1 MKVSIIVPI
10 YNVEQYIEECLN
22 SIYNQELADFEVLC
36 IDDKGNDK
44 SIEKVRKFVSINN
57 ITNLKII
64 EHNKNKGLSEARN
77 TGIKNAKG
85 KYICFLDSDDML
97 IKGGL
102 KQLIEQAEKNDL
114 DIIEG
119 RIEEKYETK
128 FKIELDEKYDTSNI
142 TLDIDDFTYEVID
155 EEKMRLNITLC
166 IDNIE
171 EKEVV
176 LPVEDV
182 IEDFDTLE
190 LEDKNSGNRE
200 SKNDGVLDDLF
211 LDTSKK
217 VPLEFDS
224 KKEIVE
230 EESEQNNNDNTTT
243 INNAESVE
251 TSNELIY
258 ENNTSNNN
266 TNNDTNKPP
275 MVNNNVSSIFSS
287 FKDNIETYKTYSV
300 YIMKEED
307 TIDVVLQKYGVT
319 REELEEYNDMSDIKT
334 GSKIIVPSSSKNE

>member
-1 MKVSIIVPI
+1 MKKLVPFTKEIEFKTMISKVTSISLEHTLR
-10 YNVEQYIEECLN
+10 VEKDNLISGYFILEGTYKMTQASQIDEEF
-22 SIYNQELADFEVLC
+22 SY
-36 IDDKGNDK
+36 
-44 SIEKVRKFVSINN
+44 
-57 ITNLKII
+57 KIPV
-64 EHNKNKGLSEARN
+64 
-77 TGIKNAKG
+77 
-85 KYICFLDSDDML
+85 D
-97 IKGGL
+97 
-102 KQLIEQAEKNDL
+102 
-114 DIIEG
+114 
-119 RIEEKYETK
+119 
-128 FKIELDEKYDTSNI
+128 IELDEKYDTSNI

-217 VPLEFDS
+217 VPLEFDT

-230 EESEQNNNDNTTT
+230 EESEQNNNDNT

-266 TNNDTNKPP
+266 TNNDTNKPQ

>member
-1 MKVSIIVPI
+1 MKKLVPFTKEIEFKTMISKVTSISLEHTLR
-10 YNVEQYIEECLN
+10 VEKDNLISGYFILEGTYKMTQASQIDEEF
-22 SIYNQELADFEVLC
+22 SY
-36 IDDKGNDK
+36 
-44 SIEKVRKFVSINN
+44 
-57 ITNLKII
+57 KIPV
-64 EHNKNKGLSEARN
+64 
-77 TGIKNAKG
+77 
-85 KYICFLDSDDML
+85 D
-97 IKGGL
+97 
-102 KQLIEQAEKNDL
+102 
-114 DIIEG
+114 
-119 RIEEKYETK
+119 
-128 FKIELDEKYDTSNI
+128 IELDEKYDTSNI

-182 IEDFDTLE
+182 IEDFDALE

-230 EESEQNNNDNTTT
+230 ESEQNNNDNTT

-258 ENNTSNNN
+258 ENNTSNN
-266 TNNDTNKPP
+266 TNNDTNKPQ

>member
-1 MKVSIIVPI
+1 MKKLVPFTKEIEFKTMISKVTSISLEHTLR
-10 YNVEQYIEECLN
+10 VEKDNLISGYFILEGTYKMTQASQIDEEF
-22 SIYNQELADFEVLC
+22 SY
-36 IDDKGNDK
+36 
-44 SIEKVRKFVSINN
+44 
-57 ITNLKII
+57 KIPV
-64 EHNKNKGLSEARN
+64 
-77 TGIKNAKG
+77 
-85 KYICFLDSDDML
+85 D
-97 IKGGL
+97 
-102 KQLIEQAEKNDL
+102 
-114 DIIEG
+114 
-119 RIEEKYETK
+119 
-128 FKIELDEKYDTSNI
+128 IELDEKYDTSNI

-190 LEDKNSGNRE
+190 LEDKNSSNRE

-217 VPLEFDS
+217 VPLEFDT
-224 KKEIVE
+224 KKEIV
-230 EESEQNNNDNTTT
+230 EESEQNNNDNTT

-251 TSNELIY
+251 TSDELIY

-266 TNNDTNKPP
+266 TNNDTNKPQ

>member
-1 MKVSIIVPI
+1 MKKLVPFTKEIEFKTMISKVTSISLEHTLR
-10 YNVEQYIEECLN
+10 VEKDNLISGYFILEGTYKMTQASQIDEEF
-22 SIYNQELADFEVLC
+22 SY
-36 IDDKGNDK
+36 
-44 SIEKVRKFVSINN
+44 
-57 ITNLKII
+57 KIPV
-64 EHNKNKGLSEARN
+64 
-77 TGIKNAKG
+77 
-85 KYICFLDSDDML
+85 D
-97 IKGGL
+97 
-102 KQLIEQAEKNDL
+102 
-114 DIIEG
+114 
-119 RIEEKYETK
+119 
-128 FKIELDEKYDTSNI
+128 IELDEKYDTSNI

-171 EKEVV
+171 EKEVI

-230 EESEQNNNDNTTT
+230 EESEQNNNDNT

-266 TNNDTNKPP
+266 TNNDTNKPQ

>member
-1 MKVSIIVPI
+1 MKKLVPFTKEIEFKTMISKVTSISLEHTLR
-10 YNVEQYIEECLN
+10 VEKDNLISGYFILEGTYKMTQASQIDEEF
-22 SIYNQELADFEVLC
+22 SY
-36 IDDKGNDK
+36 
-44 SIEKVRKFVSINN
+44 
-57 ITNLKII
+57 KIPV
-64 EHNKNKGLSEARN
+64 
-77 TGIKNAKG
+77 
-85 KYICFLDSDDML
+85 D
-97 IKGGL
+97 
-102 KQLIEQAEKNDL
+102 
-114 DIIEG
+114 
-119 RIEEKYETK
+119 
-128 FKIELDEKYDTSNI
+128 IELDEKYDTSNI
-142 TLDIDDFTYEVID
+142 TLDIDDFTYEIID

-230 EESEQNNNDNTTT
+230 EESEQNNNDNT
-243 INNAESVE
+243 INNAETVE

-275 MVNNNVSSIFSS
+275 MANNNVSSIFSS

-307 TIDVVLQKYGVT
+307 TLDIVLQKYGVT

>member
-1 MKVSIIVPI
+1 MKKLVPFTKEIEFKTMISKVTSISLEHTLR
-10 YNVEQYIEECLN
+10 VEKDNLISGYFILEGTYKMTQASQIDEEF
-22 SIYNQELADFEVLC
+22 SY
-36 IDDKGNDK
+36 
-44 SIEKVRKFVSINN
+44 
-57 ITNLKII
+57 KIPV
-64 EHNKNKGLSEARN
+64 
-77 TGIKNAKG
+77 
-85 KYICFLDSDDML
+85 D
-97 IKGGL
+97 
-102 KQLIEQAEKNDL
+102 
-114 DIIEG
+114 
-119 RIEEKYETK
+119 
-128 FKIELDEKYDTSNI
+128 IELDEKYDTSNI

-182 IEDFDTLE
+182 IEDFDALE

-230 EESEQNNNDNTTT
+230 EESEQNNNDNT

-258 ENNTSNNN
+258 ENNTSNNTSNNN
-266 TNNDTNKPP
+266 TNNDTNKPQ

-307 TIDVVLQKYGVT
+307 TIDIVLQKYGVT

>member
-1 MKVSIIVPI
+1 MKKLVPFTKEIEFKTMISKVTSISLEHTLR
-10 YNVEQYIEECLN
+10 VEKDNLISGYFILEGTYKMTQASQIDEEF
-22 SIYNQELADFEVLC
+22 SY
-36 IDDKGNDK
+36 
-44 SIEKVRKFVSINN
+44 
-57 ITNLKII
+57 KIPV
-64 EHNKNKGLSEARN
+64 
-77 TGIKNAKG
+77 
-85 KYICFLDSDDML
+85 D
-97 IKGGL
+97 
-102 KQLIEQAEKNDL
+102 
-114 DIIEG
+114 
-119 RIEEKYETK
+119 
-128 FKIELDEKYDTSNI
+128 IELDEKYDTSNI

-224 KKEIVE
+224 KKEIE
-230 EESEQNNNDNTTT
+230 EESEQNNNDNTT

-266 TNNDTNKPP
+266 TNNDTNKPQ

>member
-1 MKVSIIVPI
+1 MKKLVPFTKEIEFKTMISKVTSISLEHTLR
-10 YNVEQYIEECLN
+10 VEKDNLISGYFILEGTYKMTQASQIDEEF
-22 SIYNQELADFEVLC
+22 SY
-36 IDDKGNDK
+36 
-44 SIEKVRKFVSINN
+44 
-57 ITNLKII
+57 KIPV
-64 EHNKNKGLSEARN
+64 
-77 TGIKNAKG
+77 
-85 KYICFLDSDDML
+85 D
-97 IKGGL
+97 
-102 KQLIEQAEKNDL
+102 
-114 DIIEG
+114 
-119 RIEEKYETK
+119 
-128 FKIELDEKYDTSNI
+128 IELDEKYDTSNI

-190 LEDKNSGNRE
+190 LEDKNSSNRE

-230 EESEQNNNDNTTT
+230 ESEQNNNDNT

-266 TNNDTNKPP
+266 TNNDTNKPQ

>member
-1 MKVSIIVPI
+1 MKKLVPFTKEIEFKTMISKVTSISLEHTLR
-10 YNVEQYIEECLN
+10 VEKDNLISGYFILEGTYKMTQASQIDEEF
-22 SIYNQELADFEVLC
+22 SY
-36 IDDKGNDK
+36 
-44 SIEKVRKFVSINN
+44 
-57 ITNLKII
+57 KIPV
-64 EHNKNKGLSEARN
+64 
-77 TGIKNAKG
+77 
-85 KYICFLDSDDML
+85 D
-97 IKGGL
+97 
-102 KQLIEQAEKNDL
+102 
-114 DIIEG
+114 
-119 RIEEKYETK
+119 
-128 FKIELDEKYDTSNI
+128 IELDEKYDTSNI

-176 LPVEDV
+176 LPVV

-217 VPLEFDS
+217 VPLEFDN

-230 EESEQNNNDNTTT
+230 EESEQNNNDNT
-243 INNAESVE
+243 INNAETVE

-258 ENNTSNNN
+258 ENNTSNN
-266 TNNDTNKPP
+266 DTNKPQ

>member
-1 MKVSIIVPI
+1 MKKLVPFTKEIEFKTMISKVTSISLEHTLR
-10 YNVEQYIEECLN
+10 VEKDNLISGYFILEGTYKMTQASQIDEEF
-22 SIYNQELADFEVLC
+22 SY
-36 IDDKGNDK
+36 
-44 SIEKVRKFVSINN
+44 
-57 ITNLKII
+57 KIPV
-64 EHNKNKGLSEARN
+64 
-77 TGIKNAKG
+77 
-85 KYICFLDSDDML
+85 D
-97 IKGGL
+97 
-102 KQLIEQAEKNDL
+102 
-114 DIIEG
+114 
-119 RIEEKYETK
+119 
-128 FKIELDEKYDTSNI
+128 IELDEKYDTSNI

-230 EESEQNNNDNTTT
+230 EESEQNNNDNIT

-266 TNNDTNKPP
+266 NNDTNKPQ

-300 YIMKEED
+300 YIMKDED

>member
-1 MKVSIIVPI
+1 MKKLVPFTKEIEFKTMISKVTSISLEHTLR
-10 YNVEQYIEECLN
+10 VEKDNLISGYFILEGTYKMTQASQIDEEF
-22 SIYNQELADFEVLC
+22 SY
-36 IDDKGNDK
+36 
-44 SIEKVRKFVSINN
+44 
-57 ITNLKII
+57 KIPV
-64 EHNKNKGLSEARN
+64 
-77 TGIKNAKG
+77 
-85 KYICFLDSDDML
+85 D
-97 IKGGL
+97 
-102 KQLIEQAEKNDL
+102 
-114 DIIEG
+114 
-119 RIEEKYETK
+119 
-128 FKIELDEKYDTSNI
+128 IELDEKYDTSNI

-230 EESEQNNNDNTTT
+230 EESEQNNNDNT

-258 ENNTSNNN
+258 ENNTSNN
-266 TNNDTNKPP
+266 DTNKPQL
-275 MVNNNVSSIFSS
+275 VNNNVSSIFSS
-287 FKDNIETYKTYSV
+287 FKYNIETYKTYSV

>member
-1 MKVSIIVPI
+1 MKKLVPFTKEIEFKTMISKVTSISLEHTLR
-10 YNVEQYIEECLN
+10 VEKDNLISGYFILEGTYKMTQASQIDEEF
-22 SIYNQELADFEVLC
+22 SY
-36 IDDKGNDK
+36 
-44 SIEKVRKFVSINN
+44 
-57 ITNLKII
+57 KIPV
-64 EHNKNKGLSEARN
+64 
-77 TGIKNAKG
+77 
-85 KYICFLDSDDML
+85 D
-97 IKGGL
+97 
-102 KQLIEQAEKNDL
+102 
-114 DIIEG
+114 
-119 RIEEKYETK
+119 
-128 FKIELDEKYDTSNI
+128 IELDEKYDTSNI

-155 EEKMRLNITLC
+155 EEKMKLNITLC

-182 IEDFDTLE
+182 IEDFDALE
-190 LEDKNSGNRE
+190 LEDKNSDNRE

-230 EESEQNNNDNTTT
+230 EESEQNNTDNNT
-243 INNAESVE
+243 INNENIE

-258 ENNTSNNN
+258 EDNASNN
-266 TNNDTNKPP
+266 TNNATNKPQ

-334 GSKIIVPSSSKNE
+334 GSKIIVPSSNKNE

>member
-1 MKVSIIVPI
+1 MKKLVPFTKEIEFKTMISKVTSISLEHTLR
-10 YNVEQYIEECLN
+10 VEKDNLISGYFILEGTYKMTQASQIDEEF
-22 SIYNQELADFEVLC
+22 SY
-36 IDDKGNDK
+36 
-44 SIEKVRKFVSINN
+44 
-57 ITNLKII
+57 KIPV
-64 EHNKNKGLSEARN
+64 
-77 TGIKNAKG
+77 
-85 KYICFLDSDDML
+85 D
-97 IKGGL
+97 
-102 KQLIEQAEKNDL
+102 
-114 DIIEG
+114 
-119 RIEEKYETK
+119 
-128 FKIELDEKYDTSNI
+128 IELDEKYDTSNI

-230 EESEQNNNDNTTT
+230 EESQQNNNDNT

-266 TNNDTNKPP
+266 TNNDTNKPQ

-307 TIDVVLQKYGVT
+307 TKYGVT

>member
-1 MKVSIIVPI
+1 MKKLVPFTKEIEFKTMISKVTSISLEHTLR
-10 YNVEQYIEECLN
+10 VEKDNLISGYFILEGTYKMTQASQIDEEF
-22 SIYNQELADFEVLC
+22 SY
-36 IDDKGNDK
+36 
-44 SIEKVRKFVSINN
+44 
-57 ITNLKII
+57 KIPV
-64 EHNKNKGLSEARN
+64 
-77 TGIKNAKG
+77 
-85 KYICFLDSDDML
+85 D
-97 IKGGL
+97 
-102 KQLIEQAEKNDL
+102 
-114 DIIEG
+114 
-119 RIEEKYETK
+119 
-128 FKIELDEKYDTSNI
+128 IELDEKYDTSNI

-217 VPLEFDS
+217 VPLEFDT

-230 EESEQNNNDNTTT
+230 EREQNNNDNTT
-243 INNAESVE
+243 INNDENIE

-266 TNNDTNKPP
+266 TNNDTNKPQ

>member
-1 MKVSIIVPI
+1 MKKLVPFTKEIEFKTMISKVTSISLEHTLR
-10 YNVEQYIEECLN
+10 VEKDNLISGYFILEGAYKMTQASQIDEEF
-22 SIYNQELADFEVLC
+22 SY
-36 IDDKGNDK
+36 
-44 SIEKVRKFVSINN
+44 
-57 ITNLKII
+57 KIPV
-64 EHNKNKGLSEARN
+64 
-77 TGIKNAKG
+77 
-85 KYICFLDSDDML
+85 D
-97 IKGGL
+97 
-102 KQLIEQAEKNDL
+102 
-114 DIIEG
+114 
-119 RIEEKYETK
+119 
-128 FKIELDEKYDTSNI
+128 IELDEKYDTSNI
-142 TLDIDDFTYEVID
+142 TLDIDDFTYEIID

-200 SKNDGVLDDLF
+200 PKNDGVLDDLF

-258 ENNTSNNN
+258 EDNTSNNN
-266 TNNDTNKPP
+266 TNNDTNKPQ

>member
-1 MKVSIIVPI
+1 MKKLVPFTKEIEFKTMISKVTSISLEHTLR
-10 YNVEQYIEECLN
+10 VEKDNLISGYFILEGTYKMTQASQIDEEF
-22 SIYNQELADFEVLC
+22 SY
-36 IDDKGNDK
+36 
-44 SIEKVRKFVSINN
+44 
-57 ITNLKII
+57 KIPV
-64 EHNKNKGLSEARN
+64 
-77 TGIKNAKG
+77 
-85 KYICFLDSDDML
+85 D
-97 IKGGL
+97 
-102 KQLIEQAEKNDL
+102 
-114 DIIEG
+114 
-119 RIEEKYETK
+119 
-128 FKIELDEKYDTSNI
+128 IELDEKYDTSNI

-230 EESEQNNNDNTTT
+230 EESEQNNNDNT

-258 ENNTSNNN
+258 ENNTSNND
-266 TNNDTNKPP
+266 TNNDTNKPQ

>member
-1 MKVSIIVPI
+1 MKKLVPFTKEIEFKTMISKVTSISLEHTLR
-10 YNVEQYIEECLN
+10 VEKDNLISGYFILEGTYKMTQASQIDEEF
-22 SIYNQELADFEVLC
+22 SY
-36 IDDKGNDK
+36 
-44 SIEKVRKFVSINN
+44 
-57 ITNLKII
+57 KIPV
-64 EHNKNKGLSEARN
+64 
-77 TGIKNAKG
+77 
-85 KYICFLDSDDML
+85 D
-97 IKGGL
+97 
-102 KQLIEQAEKNDL
+102 
-114 DIIEG
+114 
-119 RIEEKYETK
+119 
-128 FKIELDEKYDTSNI
+128 IELDEKYDTSNI

-182 IEDFDTLE
+182 IEDFDALE

-200 SKNDGVLDDLF
+200 SKNDEVLDDLF

-230 EESEQNNNDNTTT
+230 EESEQNNNDNTT

-266 TNNDTNKPP
+266 TNNDTNKPQ

>member
-1 MKVSIIVPI
+1 MKKLVPFTKEIEFKTMISKVTSISLEHTLR
-10 YNVEQYIEECLN
+10 VEKDNLISGYFILEGAYKMTQASQIDEEF
-22 SIYNQELADFEVLC
+22 SY
-36 IDDKGNDK
+36 
-44 SIEKVRKFVSINN
+44 
-57 ITNLKII
+57 KIPV
-64 EHNKNKGLSEARN
+64 
-77 TGIKNAKG
+77 
-85 KYICFLDSDDML
+85 D
-97 IKGGL
+97 
-102 KQLIEQAEKNDL
+102 
-114 DIIEG
+114 
-119 RIEEKYETK
+119 
-128 FKIELDEKYDTSNI
+128 IELDEKYDTSNI
-142 TLDIDDFTYEVID
+142 TLDIDDFTYEIID

-200 SKNDGVLDDLF
+200 PKNDGVLDDLF

-230 EESEQNNNDNTTT
+230 EESEQNNNDNT

-258 ENNTSNNN
+258 EDNTSNNN
-266 TNNDTNKPP
+266 TNNDTNKPQ

>member
-1 MKVSIIVPI
+1 MKKLVPFTKEIEFKTMISKVTSISLEHTLR
-10 YNVEQYIEECLN
+10 VEKDNLISGYFILEGTYKMTQASQIDEEF
-22 SIYNQELADFEVLC
+22 SY
-36 IDDKGNDK
+36 
-44 SIEKVRKFVSINN
+44 
-57 ITNLKII
+57 KIPV
-64 EHNKNKGLSEARN
+64 
-77 TGIKNAKG
+77 
-85 KYICFLDSDDML
+85 D
-97 IKGGL
+97 
-102 KQLIEQAEKNDL
+102 
-114 DIIEG
+114 
-119 RIEEKYETK
+119 
-128 FKIELDEKYDTSNI
+128 IELDEKYDTSNI

-230 EESEQNNNDNTTT
+230 EESEQNNNDNTT
-243 INNAESVE
+243 INNENIE
-251 TSNELIY
+251 TSDELIY

-266 TNNDTNKPP
+266 TNNDTNKPQ

>member
-1 MKVSIIVPI
+1 MKKLVPFTKEIEFKTMISKVTSISLEHTLR
-10 YNVEQYIEECLN
+10 VEKDNLISGYFILEGTYKMTQASQIDEEF
-22 SIYNQELADFEVLC
+22 SY
-36 IDDKGNDK
+36 
-44 SIEKVRKFVSINN
+44 
-57 ITNLKII
+57 KIPV
-64 EHNKNKGLSEARN
+64 
-77 TGIKNAKG
+77 
-85 KYICFLDSDDML
+85 D
-97 IKGGL
+97 
-102 KQLIEQAEKNDL
+102 
-114 DIIEG
+114 
-119 RIEEKYETK
+119 
-128 FKIELDEKYDTSNI
+128 IELDEKYDTSNI

-230 EESEQNNNDNTTT
+230 EESEQNNNDNT

-258 ENNTSNNN
+258 EDNASNNN
-266 TNNDTNKPP
+266 TNNDTNKPQ

>member
-1 MKVSIIVPI
+1 MKKLVPFTKEIEFKTMISKVTSISLEHTLR
-10 YNVEQYIEECLN
+10 VEKDNLISGYFILEGTYKMTQASQIDEEF
-22 SIYNQELADFEVLC
+22 SY
-36 IDDKGNDK
+36 
-44 SIEKVRKFVSINN
+44 
-57 ITNLKII
+57 KIPV
-64 EHNKNKGLSEARN
+64 
-77 TGIKNAKG
+77 
-85 KYICFLDSDDML
+85 D
-97 IKGGL
+97 
-102 KQLIEQAEKNDL
+102 
-114 DIIEG
+114 
-119 RIEEKYETK
+119 
-128 FKIELDEKYDTSNI
+128 IELDEKYDTSNI

-155 EEKMRLNITLC
+155 EEKMKLNITLC

-182 IEDFDTLE
+182 IEDFDALE

-230 EESEQNNNDNTTT
+230 EESEQNNTDNTT

-258 ENNTSNNN
+258 DNISNNN
-266 TNNDTNKPP
+266 TNNDTNKPQ

>member
-1 MKVSIIVPI
+1 MKKLVPFTKEIEFKTMISKVTSISLEHTLR
-10 YNVEQYIEECLN
+10 VEKDNLISGYFILEGTYKMTQASQIDEEF
-22 SIYNQELADFEVLC
+22 SY
-36 IDDKGNDK
+36 
-44 SIEKVRKFVSINN
+44 
-57 ITNLKII
+57 KIPV
-64 EHNKNKGLSEARN
+64 
-77 TGIKNAKG
+77 
-85 KYICFLDSDDML
+85 D
-97 IKGGL
+97 
-102 KQLIEQAEKNDL
+102 
-114 DIIEG
+114 
-119 RIEEKYETK
+119 
-128 FKIELDEKYDTSNI
+128 IELDEKYDTSNI

-155 EEKMRLNITLC
+155 EEKMKLNITLC

-182 IEDFDTLE
+182 IEDFDALE

-230 EESEQNNNDNTTT
+230 EESEQNNN
-243 INNAESVE
+243 IE

-258 ENNTSNNN
+258 KDNTSNNN
-266 TNNDTNKPP
+266 TNNDTNKPQ

>member
-1 MKVSIIVPI
+1 MKKLVPFTKEIEFKTMISKVTSISLEHTLR
-10 YNVEQYIEECLN
+10 VEKDNLISGYFILEGTYKMTQASQIDEEF
-22 SIYNQELADFEVLC
+22 SY
-36 IDDKGNDK
+36 
-44 SIEKVRKFVSINN
+44 
-57 ITNLKII
+57 KIPV
-64 EHNKNKGLSEARN
+64 
-77 TGIKNAKG
+77 
-85 KYICFLDSDDML
+85 D
-97 IKGGL
+97 
-102 KQLIEQAEKNDL
+102 
-114 DIIEG
+114 
-119 RIEEKYETK
+119 
-128 FKIELDEKYDTSNI
+128 IELDEKYDTSNI

-182 IEDFDTLE
+182 IEDFDALE
-190 LEDKNSGNRE
+190 LEDKNSSNRE

-230 EESEQNNNDNTTT
+230 ESEQNNNDNT

-266 TNNDTNKPP
+266 TNNDTNKPQ

>member
-1 MKVSIIVPI
+1 MKKLVPFTKEIEFKTMISKVTSISLEHTLR
-10 YNVEQYIEECLN
+10 VEKDNLISGYFILEGTYKMTQASQIDEEF
-22 SIYNQELADFEVLC
+22 SY
-36 IDDKGNDK
+36 
-44 SIEKVRKFVSINN
+44 
-57 ITNLKII
+57 KIPV
-64 EHNKNKGLSEARN
+64 
-77 TGIKNAKG
+77 
-85 KYICFLDSDDML
+85 D
-97 IKGGL
+97 
-102 KQLIEQAEKNDL
+102 
-114 DIIEG
+114 
-119 RIEEKYETK
+119 
-128 FKIELDEKYDTSNI
+128 IELDEKYDTSNI

-230 EESEQNNNDNTTT
+230 ESEQNNNDNTT

-266 TNNDTNKPP
+266 TNNDTNKPQ

>member
-1 MKVSIIVPI
+1 MKKLVPFTKEIEFKTMISKVTSISLEHTLR
-10 YNVEQYIEECLN
+10 VEKDNLISGYFILEGTYKMTQASQIDEEF
-22 SIYNQELADFEVLC
+22 SY
-36 IDDKGNDK
+36 
-44 SIEKVRKFVSINN
+44 
-57 ITNLKII
+57 KIPV
-64 EHNKNKGLSEARN
+64 
-77 TGIKNAKG
+77 
-85 KYICFLDSDDML
+85 D
-97 IKGGL
+97 
-102 KQLIEQAEKNDL
+102 
-114 DIIEG
+114 
-119 RIEEKYETK
+119 
-128 FKIELDEKYDTSNI
+128 IELDEKYDTSNI

-155 EEKMRLNITLC
+155 EERMKLNITLC

-182 IEDFDTLE
+182 IEDFDALE

-230 EESEQNNNDNTTT
+230 EQSEQNNTDNTT
-243 INNAESVE
+243 INNDENIE

-258 ENNTSNNN
+258 EDNTS
-266 TNNDTNKPP
+266 NNDTNKPQ

-307 TIDVVLQKYGVT
+307 TIDIVLQKYGVT
-319 REELEEYNDMSDIKT
+319 REELEEYNDMSDVKT

>member
-1 MKVSIIVPI
+1 MKKLVPFTKEIEFKTMISKVTSISLEHTLR
-10 YNVEQYIEECLN
+10 VEKDNLISGYFILEGTYKMTQASQIDEEF
-22 SIYNQELADFEVLC
+22 SY
-36 IDDKGNDK
+36 
-44 SIEKVRKFVSINN
+44 
-57 ITNLKII
+57 KIPV
-64 EHNKNKGLSEARN
+64 
-77 TGIKNAKG
+77 
-85 KYICFLDSDDML
+85 D
-97 IKGGL
+97 
-102 KQLIEQAEKNDL
+102 
-114 DIIEG
+114 
-119 RIEEKYETK
+119 
-128 FKIELDEKYDTSNI
+128 IELDEKYDTSNI

-155 EEKMRLNITLC
+155 EEKMKLNITLC

-182 IEDFDTLE
+182 IEDFDALE

-230 EESEQNNNDNTTT
+230 EESEQNNTDNTT

-258 ENNTSNNN
+258 EDNASNN
-266 TNNDTNKPP
+266 TNNDTNKPQ

-319 REELEEYNDMSDIKT
+319 REDLEEYNDMSDIKT

>member
-1 MKVSIIVPI
+1 MKKLVPFTKEIEFKTMISKVTSISLEHTLR
-10 YNVEQYIEECLN
+10 VEKDNLISGYFILEGTYKMTQASQIDEEF
-22 SIYNQELADFEVLC
+22 SY
-36 IDDKGNDK
+36 
-44 SIEKVRKFVSINN
+44 
-57 ITNLKII
+57 KIPV
-64 EHNKNKGLSEARN
+64 
-77 TGIKNAKG
+77 
-85 KYICFLDSDDML
+85 D
-97 IKGGL
+97 
-102 KQLIEQAEKNDL
+102 
-114 DIIEG
+114 
-119 RIEEKYETK
+119 
-128 FKIELDEKYDTSNI
+128 IELDEKYDTSNI

-230 EESEQNNNDNTTT
+230 EESEQNNNDNT
-243 INNAESVE
+243 INNAETVE

-275 MVNNNVSSIFSS
+275 MANNNVSSIFSS

-307 TIDVVLQKYGVT
+307 TLDIVLQKYGVT

>member
-1 MKVSIIVPI
+1 MKKLVPFTKEIEFKTMISKVTSISLEHTLR
-10 YNVEQYIEECLN
+10 VEKDNLISGYFILEGTYKMTQASQIDEEF
-22 SIYNQELADFEVLC
+22 SY
-36 IDDKGNDK
+36 
-44 SIEKVRKFVSINN
+44 
-57 ITNLKII
+57 KIPV
-64 EHNKNKGLSEARN
+64 
-77 TGIKNAKG
+77 
-85 KYICFLDSDDML
+85 D
-97 IKGGL
+97 
-102 KQLIEQAEKNDL
+102 
-114 DIIEG
+114 
-119 RIEEKYETK
+119 
-128 FKIELDEKYDTSNI
+128 IELDEKYDTSNI

-190 LEDKNSGNRE
+190 LEDKNSSNRE

-211 LDTSKK
+211 LDKSKK

-230 EESEQNNNDNTTT
+230 ESEQNNNDNTT

-266 TNNDTNKPP
+266 TNNDTNKPQ

>member
-1 MKVSIIVPI
+1 MKKLVPFTKEIEFKTMISKVTSISLEHTLR
-10 YNVEQYIEECLN
+10 VEKDNLISGYFILEGTYKMTQASQIDEEF
-22 SIYNQELADFEVLC
+22 SY
-36 IDDKGNDK
+36 
-44 SIEKVRKFVSINN
+44 
-57 ITNLKII
+57 KIPV
-64 EHNKNKGLSEARN
+64 
-77 TGIKNAKG
+77 
-85 KYICFLDSDDML
+85 D
-97 IKGGL
+97 
-102 KQLIEQAEKNDL
+102 
-114 DIIEG
+114 
-119 RIEEKYETK
+119 
-128 FKIELDEKYDTSNI
+128 IELDEKYDTSNI

-182 IEDFDTLE
+182 IEDFDALE

-217 VPLEFDS
+217 VPLEFDT

-230 EESEQNNNDNTTT
+230 EESEQNNNDNT

-258 ENNTSNNN
+258 ENNTSNNTSNNN
-266 TNNDTNKPP
+266 TNNDTNKPQ

-307 TIDVVLQKYGVT
+307 TIDIVLQKYGVT

>member
-1 MKVSIIVPI
+1 MKKSVPFTKEIEFKTMISKVTSISLEHTLR
-10 YNVEQYIEECLN
+10 VEKDNLISGYFILEGTYKMTQASQIDEEF
-22 SIYNQELADFEVLC
+22 SY
-36 IDDKGNDK
+36 
-44 SIEKVRKFVSINN
+44 
-57 ITNLKII
+57 KIPV
-64 EHNKNKGLSEARN
+64 
-77 TGIKNAKG
+77 
-85 KYICFLDSDDML
+85 D
-97 IKGGL
+97 
-102 KQLIEQAEKNDL
+102 
-114 DIIEG
+114 
-119 RIEEKYETK
+119 
-128 FKIELDEKYDTSNI
+128 IELDEKYDTSNI

-190 LEDKNSGNRE
+190 LEDKNSSNRE

-217 VPLEFDS
+217 VPLEFDT
-224 KKEIVE
+224 KKEIV
-230 EESEQNNNDNTTT
+230 EESEQNNNDNTT

-266 TNNDTNKPP
+266 TNNDTNKPQ

>member
-1 MKVSIIVPI
+1 MKKLVPFTKEIEFKTMISKVTSIS
-10 YNVEQYIEECLN
+10 L
-22 SIYNQELADFEVLC
+22 
-36 IDDKGNDK
+36 
-44 SIEKVRKFVSINN
+44 
-57 ITNLKII
+57 
-64 EHNKNKGLSEARN
+64 EHTLRV
-77 TGIKNAKG
+77 
-85 KYICFLDSDDML
+85 
-97 IKGGL
+97 
-102 KQLIEQAEKNDL
+102 EKNNL
-114 DIIEG
+114 ISGYFILEG
-119 RIEEKYETK
+119 TYKMTQASQIDEEFSYKIPVD
-128 FKIELDEKYDTSNI
+128 IELDEKYDTSNI

-190 LEDKNSGNRE
+190 LEDKNSSNRE

-230 EESEQNNNDNTTT
+230 EESEQNNNDNTT

-251 TSNELIY
+251 ISNELIY

-266 TNNDTNKPP
+266 NTNNDTNKPQ

>member
-1 MKVSIIVPI
+1 MKKLVPFTKEIEFKTMISKVTSISLEHTLR
-10 YNVEQYIEECLN
+10 VEKDNLISGYFILEGTYKMTQASQIDEEF
-22 SIYNQELADFEVLC
+22 SY
-36 IDDKGNDK
+36 
-44 SIEKVRKFVSINN
+44 
-57 ITNLKII
+57 KIPV
-64 EHNKNKGLSEARN
+64 
-77 TGIKNAKG
+77 
-85 KYICFLDSDDML
+85 D
-97 IKGGL
+97 
-102 KQLIEQAEKNDL
+102 
-114 DIIEG
+114 
-119 RIEEKYETK
+119 
-128 FKIELDEKYDTSNI
+128 IELDEKYDTSNI

-190 LEDKNSGNRE
+190 LEDKNSSNRE

-230 EESEQNNNDNTTT
+230 EESEQNNNDNT

-266 TNNDTNKPP
+266 TNNDTNKPQ

-307 TIDVVLQKYGVT
+307 TIDLVLQKYGVT

>member
-1 MKVSIIVPI
+1 MKKLVPFTKEIEFKTMISKVTSISLEHTLR
-10 YNVEQYIEECLN
+10 VEKDNLISGYFILEGTYKMTQASQIDEEF
-22 SIYNQELADFEVLC
+22 SY
-36 IDDKGNDK
+36 
-44 SIEKVRKFVSINN
+44 
-57 ITNLKII
+57 KIPV
-64 EHNKNKGLSEARN
+64 
-77 TGIKNAKG
+77 
-85 KYICFLDSDDML
+85 D
-97 IKGGL
+97 
-102 KQLIEQAEKNDL
+102 
-114 DIIEG
+114 
-119 RIEEKYETK
+119 
-128 FKIELDEKYDTSNI
+128 IELDEKYDTSNI

-230 EESEQNNNDNTTT
+230 EESEQNNNDNT
-243 INNAESVE
+243 INNDENIE
-251 TSNELIY
+251 TNNELIY

-266 TNNDTNKPP
+266 TNNDTNKPQ

>member
-1 MKVSIIVPI
+1 MKKLVPFTKEIEFKTMISKVTSISLEHTLR
-10 YNVEQYIEECLN
+10 VEKDNLISGYFILEGTYKMTQASQIDEEF
-22 SIYNQELADFEVLC
+22 SY
-36 IDDKGNDK
+36 
-44 SIEKVRKFVSINN
+44 
-57 ITNLKII
+57 KIPV
-64 EHNKNKGLSEARN
+64 
-77 TGIKNAKG
+77 
-85 KYICFLDSDDML
+85 D
-97 IKGGL
+97 
-102 KQLIEQAEKNDL
+102 
-114 DIIEG
+114 
-119 RIEEKYETK
+119 
-128 FKIELDEKYDTSNI
+128 IELDEKYDTSNI

-230 EESEQNNNDNTTT
+230 EESEQNNNDNT

-266 TNNDTNKPP
+266 NDTNKPQ

>member
-1 MKVSIIVPI
+1 MKKLVPFTKEIEFKTMISKVTSISLEHTLR
-10 YNVEQYIEECLN
+10 VEKDNLISGYFILEGTYKMTQASQIDEEF
-22 SIYNQELADFEVLC
+22 SY
-36 IDDKGNDK
+36 
-44 SIEKVRKFVSINN
+44 
-57 ITNLKII
+57 KIPV
-64 EHNKNKGLSEARN
+64 
-77 TGIKNAKG
+77 
-85 KYICFLDSDDML
+85 D
-97 IKGGL
+97 
-102 KQLIEQAEKNDL
+102 
-114 DIIEG
+114 
-119 RIEEKYETK
+119 
-128 FKIELDEKYDTSNI
+128 IELDEKYDTSNI

-166 IDNIE
+166 IDNIV
-171 EKEVV
+171 EKQVV

-224 KKEIVE
+224 KKEIIE
-230 EESEQNNNDNTTT
+230 EESEQNNNDNT

-266 TNNDTNKPP
+266 TNNDTNKPQ
-275 MVNNNVSSIFSS
+275 MANNNVSSIFSS

-319 REELEEYNDMSDIKT
+319 KEELEEYNDMSDIKT

>member
-1 MKVSIIVPI
+1 MKKLVPFTKEIEFKTMISKVTSISLEHTLR
-10 YNVEQYIEECLN
+10 VEKDNLISGYFILEGTYKMTQASQIDEEF
-22 SIYNQELADFEVLC
+22 SY
-36 IDDKGNDK
+36 
-44 SIEKVRKFVSINN
+44 
-57 ITNLKII
+57 KIPV
-64 EHNKNKGLSEARN
+64 
-77 TGIKNAKG
+77 
-85 KYICFLDSDDML
+85 D
-97 IKGGL
+97 
-102 KQLIEQAEKNDL
+102 
-114 DIIEG
+114 
-119 RIEEKYETK
+119 
-128 FKIELDEKYDTSNI
+128 IELDEKYDTSNI

-182 IEDFDTLE
+182 IEDFDALE

-224 KKEIVE
+224 K
-230 EESEQNNNDNTTT
+230 
-243 INNAESVE
+243 
-251 TSNELIY
+251 
-258 ENNTSNNN
+258 
-266 TNNDTNKPP
+266 TNNDTNKPQ

>member
-1 MKVSIIVPI
+1 MKKLVPFTKEIEFKTMISKVTSISLEHTLR
-10 YNVEQYIEECLN
+10 VEKDNLISGYFILEGTYKMTQASQIDEEF
-22 SIYNQELADFEVLC
+22 SY
-36 IDDKGNDK
+36 
-44 SIEKVRKFVSINN
+44 
-57 ITNLKII
+57 KIPV
-64 EHNKNKGLSEARN
+64 
-77 TGIKNAKG
+77 
-85 KYICFLDSDDML
+85 D
-97 IKGGL
+97 
-102 KQLIEQAEKNDL
+102 
-114 DIIEG
+114 
-119 RIEEKYETK
+119 
-128 FKIELDEKYDTSNI
+128 IELDEKYDTSNI

-230 EESEQNNNDNTTT
+230 EESEQNNNDNT

-251 TSNELIY
+251 TSDELIY

-266 TNNDTNKPP
+266 TNNNTNKPQ